1 MMIVTAPFNSQL
13 RAQEANEYGNVK
25 IQSLINVPAGHDDFF
40 LRSVSNRP
48 IKWWVWMATYGYKIW
63 ARHMW
68 WLQWHFF
75 CCPHR
80 SLYCPLEKGRDDSID
95 CS

>member
-48 IKWWVWMATYGYKIW
+48 IK
-63 ARHMW
+63 
-68 WLQWHFF
+68 
-75 CCPHR
+75 
-80 SLYCPLEKGRDDSID
+80 
-95 CS
+95 